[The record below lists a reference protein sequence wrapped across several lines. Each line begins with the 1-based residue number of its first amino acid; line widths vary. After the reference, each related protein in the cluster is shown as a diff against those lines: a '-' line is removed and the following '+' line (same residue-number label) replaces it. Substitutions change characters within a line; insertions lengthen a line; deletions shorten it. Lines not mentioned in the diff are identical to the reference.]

1 MFVNFFIDRPI
12 FASVLAIV
20 IVVAGAVAIPFLP
33 VAMFPEITPPQVV
46 VQATYPGASAE
57 VVEQTVTTPIEQ
69 QVNGVENMIY
79 MSSRSGSDGTM
90 TLAVTFEV
98 GTNLDIAAVN
108 VQNRVAIAQAKLP
121 ADVVRQGLNITKQS
135 PDLVEIVALTSPD
148 GSRDEL
154 YLSNYATLQVRDVLA
169 RVPGVGQ
176 VLVFNGRDY
185 GMRIWL
191 NPDRLASLGLTAGDV
206 ADAVREQNLQ
216 AAAGQIGQPPAP
228 RGQQF
233 QYTVTTR
240 GRLSTV
246 SEFEDIILRTRPDGS
261 VLRVHDVGRVELGAQ
276 SYGSFGRVGGKPAAL
291 IGIFQLPDANAL
303 DVARGVEAAMAR
315 LAPSFPSG
323 VTYTL
328 PYNTTDFVRVSIEEV
343 ILTLLVAIGLVIL
356 TVYVFLQD
364 WRTTLIP
371 TLTIPVS
378 LVGTFAVISAFG
390 FSINTLTLFGLVL
403 AIGIVVDDAIVVVE
417 NTQRHLD
424 EGNLEPRAAARLAM
438 AEVTGPVIAT
448 ALVLMAVFIPIAF
461 LPGITGQ
468 LYRQFALTIA
478 VSVALSAL
486 NAMTLTPALSALLL
500 RPAGVTR
507 QRWLARAW
515 NASFARLTAGYD
527 RVVRHIVRRAA
538 LALAVL
544 LLLAGA
550 SYALLRAVPT
560 GFAPTEDQGYL
571 LVNVQLPDAASF
583 ERTDAVVRQVE
594 QIVLETPGVSNVV
607 AVGGRSFI
615 SGVNGPNVA
624 SLFPRLAPWSERERP
639 DLQADAILARLRARL
654 GQIQEAVVVAFP
666 PPPIRGI
673 SSGGGFQ
680 FELQSVSGGS
690 LEGLDAVAR
699 QIMDAARQRP
709 ELAGMFTGFRPGVPQ
724 LDAQVDRTKAR
735 TLGVPVSDVFTSLQ
749 TFLGSLYVNDFNAF
763 GRVWRVQLQ
772 AEPSYRAT
780 PSDVGRLYVRSQPD
794 QTGQPGQMVP
804 LSTLVTVK
812 PVTGPD
818 TISHYNLYR
827 SAEIAGDTARGASSG
842 QAIAAMQDLAR
853 RFLPAGMAYEWTGL
867 AYQEI
872 ESGSW
877 APFVFAL
884 SALFVFLVLAAQYE
898 SWLVPLAVILAVP
911 LGVLGALGAL
921 WLSGLANDVYAQIG
935 LALLI
940 GLASKNAI
948 LIVEFAR
955 ARREHGLPIVE
966 AAREAARLRFRPIL
980 MTSFAFILGSLPLV
994 VATGA
999 GAASRNSI
1007 GTTVVGGMLAV
1018 TVLGV
1023 LLVPAFYVAVERLA
1037 EWRRGS
1043 PRSPAAPDAA
1053 SPSEDGADGPRPD
1066 QPPSG
1071 TTPVDG
1077 AAARPPTEAGRGGD
1091 EG

>member
-20 IVVAGAVAIPFLP
+20 IVVAGAVAVPFLP
-33 VAMFPEITPPQVV
+33 IAMFPEITPPQVV
-46 VQATYPGASAE
+46 VTATYPGASAE

-90 TLAVTFEV
+90 TLTVTFKV
-98 GTNLDIAAVN
+98 GTDLDIAAVN

-121 ADVVRQGLNITKQS
+121 PDVTRQGLSITKQS

-154 YLSNYATLQVRDVLA
+154 YLSNYATLQVVDVLA

-176 VLVFNGRDY
+176 VTVFNGRDY
-185 GMRIWL
+185 GMRLWL
-191 NPDRLASLGLTAGDV
+191 NPDRLASLSLTAGDV

-240 GRLSTV
+240 GRLSTPA
-246 SEFEDIILRTRPDGS
+246 EFEDIILRTRADGS
-261 VLRVHDVGRVELGAQ
+261 ILRVRDVGRVELGAQ
-276 SYGSFGRVGGKPAAL
+276 NYGSFGRVGGKPAAL
-291 IGIFQLPDANAL
+291 VGIFQLPGANAL
-303 DVARGVEAAMAR
+303 DVSRGVQAAVAR

-323 VTYTL
+323 VTHTR
-328 PYNTTDFVRVSIEEV
+328 PYNTTEFVRVSIEEV
-343 ILTLLVAIGLVIL
+343 VHTLLIAIALVVL

-364 WRTTLIP
+364 WRATLIP

-424 EGNLEPRAAARLAM
+424 EEGRDPREATRLAT
-438 AEVTGPVIAT
+438 AEVVGPVIAT
-448 ALVLMAVFIPIAF
+448 ALVLMAVFVPISL

-478 VSVALSAL
+478 VSVALSAF
-486 NAMTLTPALSALLL
+486 NALTLTPALCALLL
-500 RPAGVTR
+500 RPAREGR
-507 QRWLARAW
+507 QRWLARTW
-515 NASFARLTAGYD
+515 NTSFARLTGIYD
-527 RVVRHIVRRAA
+527 RTVGHVVRRAA
-538 LALAVL
+538 LAVVL
-544 LLLAGA
+544 LLVLGGVT
-550 SYALLRAVPT
+550 ALLFRAVPT

-571 LVNVQLPDAASF
+571 LVNVQLPDAASL
-583 ERTDAVVRQVE
+583 ERTDTVVRQIE
-594 QIVLETPGVSNVV
+594 KILLETPGIETVV
-607 AVGGRSFI
+607 AIGGRSFI

-624 SLFPRLAPWSERERP
+624 SLFPRMTPWSSRKTPELKAE
-639 DLQADAILARLRARL
+639 AILGRLRARL
-654 GQIQEAVVVAFP
+654 GGIQEAAVVVFP

-680 FELQSVSGGS
+680 FEVQSVAGGS
-690 LEGLDAVAR
+690 LNDLDAATR
-699 QIMDAARQRP
+699 QIMDGARQRP
-709 ELAGMFTGFRPGVPQ
+709 ELAATFTGFRPGVPQ
-724 LDAQVDRTKAR
+724 LDAQVDRGKAKA
-735 TLGVPVSDVFTSLQ
+735 LGVPLSDVFESLQ
-749 TFLGSLYVNDFNAF
+749 IFLGSLYVNDFNAF
-763 GRVWRVQLQ
+763 GRVYRVQLQ
-772 AEPSYRAT
+772 AEPSFRAV
-780 PSDVGRLYVRSQPD
+780 PSDVARLYVRSQ
-794 QTGQPGQMVP
+794 TGVNGNGAQMVP
-804 LSTLVTVK
+804 LSTLVTVR
-812 PVTGPD
+812 PITGPD
-818 TISHYNLYR
+818 SISHYNLYR
-827 SAEIAGDTARGASSG
+827 SAEIAGDTAPGASSG
-842 QAIAAMQDLAR
+842 QAIAAMQELAR
-853 RFLPAGMAYEWTGL
+853 RLPPGMSYEWSGL

-872 ESGSW
+872 EAGSR
-877 APFVFAL
+877 AGFVFGL

-911 LGVLGALGAL
+911 LGVLGALSAL

-948 LIVEFAR
+948 LIVEFAKE
-955 ARREHGLPIVE
+955 RRERGVDIRE

-994 VATGA
+994 VASGA
-999 GAASRNSI
+999 GAASRHSI

-1037 EWRRGS
+1037 EWRR
-1043 PRSPAAPDAA
+1043 RPAP
-1053 SPSEDGADGPRPD
+1053 PGGA
-1066 QPPSG
+1066 
-1071 TTPVDG
+1071 
-1077 AAARPPTEAGRGGD
+1077 GG
-1091 EG
+1091 

>member
-33 VAMFPEITPPQVV
+33 IAQYPEITPPQVV

-90 TLAVTFEV
+90 TLTVTFKV

-121 ADVVRQGLNITKQS
+121 QDVVRQGLSITKQS

-154 YLSNYATLQVRDVLA
+154 YLSNYATLQVVDLLA

-176 VLVFNGRDY
+176 VQVFNGRDY
-185 GMRIWL
+185 GMRLWL
-191 NPDRLASLGLTAGDV
+191 NPDTLASLGLTAGDV
-206 ADAVREQNLQ
+206 AAAVREQNLQ

-240 GRLSTV
+240 GRLSTP
-246 SEFEDIILRTRPDGS
+246 SEFEDIILRTRSDGS
-261 VLRVHDVGRVELGAQ
+261 VLRVRDVGRVELGAQ
-276 SYGSFGRVGGKPAAL
+276 SYGSFGRVGGQPAAL
-291 IGIFQLPDANAL
+291 VGVFQLPDANAL
-303 DVARGVEAAMAR
+303 DVSRGVQEAMAR
-315 LAPSFPSG
+315 LAPSFPAG
-323 VTYTL
+323 VAYTR
-328 PYNTTDFVRVSIEEV
+328 PYNTTEFVRVSIEEV
-343 ILTLLVAIGLVIL
+343 VETLLIAIGLVIL

-378 LVGTFAVISAFG
+378 LVGTFAVISLFG
-390 FSINTLTLFGLVL
+390 FSINTLTLFALVL

-424 EGNLEPRAAARLAM
+424 EGGLEPREATRRAM

-448 ALVLMAVFIPIAF
+448 SLVLLAVFIPIAF

-478 VSVALSAL
+478 VAVAFSTV
-486 NAMTLTPALSALLL
+486 NAMTLSPALCALLL
-500 RPAGVTR
+500 RPAHQVR
-507 QRWLARAW
+507 RHWLARIW
-515 NASFARLTAGYD
+515 NASFARLTNGYD
-527 RVVRHIVRRAA
+527 WTVHHIVRRAA
-538 LALAVL
+538 LAVVMLVVL
-544 LLLAGA
+544 SGVA
-550 SYALLRAVPT
+550 YALVRAVPA

-571 LVNVQLPDAASF
+571 LVNVQLPDAASL
-583 ERTDAVVRQVE
+583 ERTDAVVRQIE
-594 QIVLETPGVSNVV
+594 QILLETEGVETAV
-607 AVGGRSFI
+607 AIGGRSFI

-624 SLFPRLAPWSERERP
+624 SLFPRLAPWSERKEP
-639 DLQADAILARLRARL
+639 ALQADAILARLRARL
-654 GQIQEAVVVAFP
+654 GAIQDAVVVVFP

-680 FELQSVSGGS
+680 FELQSVGGRS
-690 LEGLDAVAR
+690 LEDLDAAAR
-699 QIMDAARQRP
+699 QIITAARQQP
-709 ELAGMFTGFRPGVPQ
+709 ELATAYTAFRPGVPQ
-724 LDAQVDRTKAR
+724 LDAQVDRAKSKA
-735 TLGVPVSDVFTSLQ
+735 LGVPVSDVFESLQ
-749 TFLGSLYVNDFNAF
+749 IFLGSLYVNDFNAF

-772 AEPSYRAT
+772 AEPVYRAT
-780 PSDVGRLYVRSQPD
+780 PSDVARLYVRSQPGLN
-794 QTGQPGQMVP
+794 GQSGQMVP
-804 LSTLVTVK
+804 LSTLVTVR
-812 PVTGPD
+812 PITGPD

-827 SAEIAGDTARGASSG
+827 SAEIAGDTAPGASSG
-842 QAIAAMQDLAR
+842 QAIAVMEELAR
-853 RFLPAGMAYEWTGL
+853 RFLPPGMAYEWTGL
-867 AYQEI
+867 AFQEI
-872 ESGSW
+872 EAGSW
-877 APFVFAL
+877 APFIFGL

-898 SWLVPLAVILAVP
+898 SWLVPLAVILTVP

-921 WLSGLANDVYAQIG
+921 WLGGLANDVYSQIG
-935 LALLI
+935 LGLLI
-940 GLASKNAI
+940 GLAAKNAI
-948 LIVEFAR
+948 LIVEFAKVRGEQGLDIR
-955 ARREHGLPIVE
+955 A
-966 AAREAARLRFRPIL
+966 AAREAARIRFRPIL

-994 VATGA
+994 LASGA
-999 GAASRNSI
+999 GAASRHSI

-1023 LLVPAFYVAVERLA
+1023 LLVPAFFVAVESLA
-1037 EWRRGS
+1037 AWGRRV
-1043 PRSPAAPDAA
+1043 PRAP
-1053 SPSEDGADGPRPD
+1053 E
-1066 QPPSG
+1066 
-1071 TTPVDG
+1071 
-1077 AAARPPTEAGRGGD
+1077 GG
-1091 EG
+1091 

>member
-12 FASVLAIV
+12 FAAVLAIV

-33 VAMFPEITPPQVV
+33 IAMFPEITPPQVV
-46 VQATYPGASAE
+46 VTATYPGASAE

-90 TLAVTFEV
+90 TLTVTFKV
-98 GTNLDIAAVN
+98 GTELDIAAVN

-121 ADVVRQGLNITKQS
+121 QDVIRQGLSITKQS
-135 PDLVEIVALTSPD
+135 PDLVEIVALISPD
-148 GSRDEL
+148 DSRDEL
-154 YLSNYATLQVRDVLA
+154 YLANYATLQVVDVLA

-176 VLVFNGRDY
+176 VTVFNGRDY
-185 GMRIWL
+185 GMRLWL
-191 NPDRLASLGLTAGDV
+191 NPDTLASLSVTAGDV
-206 ADAVREQNLQ
+206 ADAVRDQNLQ

-233 QYTVTTR
+233 QYTVTTH
-240 GRLSTV
+240 GRLSTPA
-246 SEFEDIILRTRPDGS
+246 EFEEIILRTRADGS
-261 VLRVHDVGRVELGAQ
+261 ILRVRDVGRVELGAQ

-291 IGIFQLPDANAL
+291 VGIFQLPGANAL
-303 DVARGVEAAMAR
+303 DVSRGVQAAVAR

-323 VTYTL
+323 VTHSR
-328 PYNTTDFVRVSIEEV
+328 PYNTTEFVRVSIEEV
-343 ILTLLVAIGLVIL
+343 VQTLLIAIGLVVL

-378 LVGTFAVISAFG
+378 LVGTFAVISVFG

-424 EGNLEPRAAARLAM
+424 EEGLDSREATRRAT
-438 AEVTGPVIAT
+438 AEVVGPVIAT
-448 ALVLMAVFIPIAF
+448 ALVLMAVFVPIAF

-486 NAMTLTPALSALLL
+486 NALTLTPALCALLL
-500 RPAGVTR
+500 RPAGAAR
-507 QRWLARAW
+507 QRWLARVW
-515 NASFARLTAGYD
+515 NASFARLTNGYD
-527 RVVRHIVRRAA
+527 RTVQHIVRRSV
-538 LALAVL
+538 LAVL
-544 LLLAGA
+544 VLVILSGA
-550 SYALLRAVPT
+550 SYLLLRRVPT

-571 LVNVQLPDAASF
+571 LVNVQLPDAASL
-583 ERTDAVVRQVE
+583 ERTDAVVRRIE
-594 QIVLETPGVSNVV
+594 QILLDTPGVETVV
-607 AVGGRSFI
+607 AIGGRSFI

-624 SLFPRLAPWSERERP
+624 SLFPRLTPWSKRKAAE
-639 DLQADAILARLRARL
+639 LQAAAILARLRARL
-654 GQIQEAVVVAFP
+654 GQIQEAVVVVFP

-680 FELQSVSGGS
+680 FELQSVAGGS
-690 LEGLDAVAR
+690 LQDLDATAR
-699 QIMDAARQRP
+699 KIMDAARQRP
-709 ELAGMFTGFRPGVPQ
+709 ELAATYTAFRPGVPQ
-724 LDAQVDRTKAR
+724 LDAEVDRAKAKA
-735 TLGVPVSDVFTSLQ
+735 LGVPLSDVFASLQ
-749 TFLGSLYVNDFNAF
+749 IFLGSLYVNDFNAF
-763 GRVWRVQLQ
+763 GRVYRVQLQ
-772 AEPSYRAT
+772 AESRYRAT
-780 PSDVGRLYVRSQPD
+780 PSDIARLYVRSQ
-794 QTGQPGQMVP
+794 TGQNGSAQMVP
-804 LSTLVTVK
+804 LSTLVTVR
-812 PVTGPD
+812 PITGPD
-818 TISHYNLYR
+818 SISHYNLYR
-827 SAEIAGDTARGASSG
+827 AAEIAGDTAPGASSG

-853 RFLPAGMAYEWTGL
+853 RLLPAGTSYEWSGL
-867 AYQEI
+867 AFQEI
-872 ESGSW
+872 EAGSRSG
-877 APFVFAL
+877 FVFAL

-911 LGVLGALGAL
+911 LGVLGALSAL
-921 WLSGLANDVYAQIG
+921 WLSGRANDVYAQIG

-948 LIVEFAR
+948 LIVEFAKE
-955 ARREHGLPIVE
+955 RRERGVDIRE
-966 AAREAARLRFRPIL
+966 AARHAARLRFRPIL

-994 VATGA
+994 VASGA

-1023 LLVPAFYVAVERLA
+1023 LLVPAFYVSVERLA
-1037 EWRRGS
+1037 EWRR
-1043 PRSPAAPDAA
+1043 
-1053 SPSEDGADGPRPD
+1053 RPD
-1066 QPPSG
+1066 SAALPEPPNRD
-1071 TTPVDG
+1071 VE
-1077 AAARPPTEAGRGGD
+1077 R
-1091 EG
+1091 

>member
-33 VAMFPEITPPQVV
+33 IAQYPEITPPQVV
-46 VQATYPGASAE
+46 VTATYPGASAE

-90 TLAVTFEV
+90 TLTVTFKV
-98 GTNLDIAAVN
+98 GTDLDIAAVN

-121 ADVVRQGLNITKQS
+121 QDVIRQGLSITKQS

-154 YLSNYATLQVRDVLA
+154 YLANYATLQIVDVLA

-176 VLVFNGRDY
+176 VTVFNGQDY
-185 GMRIWL
+185 GMRLWL
-191 NPDRLASLGLTAGDV
+191 NPDTLAGLGLTAGDV
-206 ADAVREQNLQ
+206 AAAVREQNLQ

-240 GRLSTV
+240 GRLSTAT
-246 SEFEDIILRTRPDGS
+246 EFEDIILRTRSDGS
-261 VLRVHDVGRVELGAQ
+261 VLRVRDVGRVELGAQ
-276 SYGSFGRVGGKPAAL
+276 SYGSFGRVGGTPAAL
-291 IGIFQLPDANAL
+291 IGVFQLPNANAL
-303 DVARGVEAAMAR
+303 DVSRGVQAAVAR

-323 VTYTL
+323 VTHTR
-328 PYNTTDFVRVSIEEV
+328 PYNTTEFVRVSIEEV
-343 ILTLLVAIGLVIL
+343 VQTLVIAIGLVIL
-356 TVYVFLQD
+356 TVFVFLQD

-424 EGNLEPRAAARLAM
+424 EGNVDPREAARQAM
-438 AEVTGPVIAT
+438 VEVTGPVIAT

-461 LPGITGQ
+461 LPGITGE

-486 NAMTLTPALSALLL
+486 NAMTLTPALCALLL
-500 RPAGVTR
+500 RSTVGTR
-507 QRWLARAW
+507 QRFLARAW
-515 NASFARLTAGYD
+515 NASFARLTNGYD
-527 RVVRHIVRRAA
+527 WTVRHIVRRAA
-538 LALAVL
+538 LALVVL
-544 LLLAGA
+544 LVLSGA
-550 SYALLRAVPT
+550 AYALLRAVPT

-571 LVNVQLPDAASF
+571 LVAVQLPDAASL
-583 ERTDAVVRQVE
+583 ERTDAVVRQIE
-594 QIVLETPGVSNVV
+594 KMLLETEGVETVV
-607 AVGGRSFI
+607 AIGGRSFI
-615 SGVNGPNVA
+615 TGVNGPNVA
-624 SLFPRLAPWSERERP
+624 SLFPRLSPWSKRKRA

-654 GQIQEAVVVAFP
+654 GEIREAVVVAFP

-680 FELQSVSGGS
+680 FELQSVGGGS
-690 LEGLDAVAR
+690 LADLDAVAR
-699 QIMDAARQRP
+699 QIMDGARQRP
-709 ELAGMFTGFRPGVPQ
+709 ELATTYTGFRPGVPQ
-724 LDAQVDRTKAR
+724 LDAQVDRAKSKA
-735 TLGVPVSDVFTSLQ
+735 LGVPVSDVFESLQ
-749 TFLGSLYVNDFNAF
+749 IFLGSLYVNDFNAF

-780 PSDVGRLYVRSQPD
+780 PSDIARLHVRSQPGPN
-794 QTGQPGQMVP
+794 GQPARMVP

-827 SAEIAGDTARGASSG
+827 SAEIAGDTAPGASSG

-853 RFLPAGMAYEWTGL
+853 RLLPPGVAYEWTGL
-867 AYQEI
+867 AFQEI

-877 APFVFAL
+877 APLVFGL

-921 WLSGLANDVYAQIG
+921 ALRGLANDVYAQIG

-948 LIVEFAR
+948 LIVEFAK
-955 ARREHGLPIVE
+955 ARRERGVPIRE

-980 MTSFAFILGSLPLV
+980 MTSFAFILGSFPLV

-999 GAASRNSI
+999 GAASRHSI

-1023 LLVPAFYVAVERLA
+1023 LLVPAFYVAVEQLA
-1037 EWRRGS
+1037 EWR
-1043 PRSPAAPDAA
+1043 
-1053 SPSEDGADGPRPD
+1053 GPR
-1066 QPPSG
+1066 
-1071 TTPVDG
+1071 
-1077 AAARPPTEAGRGGD
+1077 RG
-1091 EG
+1091 

>member
-33 VAMFPEITPPQVV
+33 IAQYPEITPPQVV

-69 QVNGVENMIY
+69 QVNGVEHMIY

-90 TLAVTFEV
+90 TLTVTFEV

-121 ADVVRQGLNITKQS
+121 QDVVRQGLSITKQS

-154 YLSNYATLQVRDVLA
+154 YLSNYATLQVVDVLA

-185 GMRIWL
+185 GMRVWL
-191 NPDRLASLGLTAGDV
+191 NPDTLASLGLTAGDV
-206 ADAVREQNLQ
+206 AAAVREQNLQ
-216 AAAGQIGQPPAP
+216 APAGQIGQPPAP

-240 GRLSTV
+240 GRLSTPT
-246 SEFEDIILRTRPDGS
+246 EFENIILRTRSDGS
-261 VLRVHDVGRVELGAQ
+261 ALRVRDVGRVELGAQ
-276 SYGSFGRVGGKPAAL
+276 SYGSFGRVGGAPAAL

-303 DVARGVEAAMAR
+303 DVSRGVEAAMAR

-323 VTYTL
+323 VTHTR
-328 PYNTTDFVRVSIEEV
+328 PYNTTEFVRVSIREV
-343 ILTLLVAIGLVIL
+343 VETLLIAIGLVIL
-356 TVYVFLQD
+356 TVFVFLQD

-378 LVGTFAVISAFG
+378 LVGTFAVISVFG
-390 FSINTLTLFGLVL
+390 FSINTLTLFALVL

-424 EGNLEPRAAARLAM
+424 ESGLDAPAATRRAM
-438 AEVTGPVIAT
+438 TEVTGPVIAT
-448 ALVLMAVFIPIAF
+448 TLVLMAVFIPIAF

-478 VSVALSAL
+478 VSVAFSTVNALTLS
-486 NAMTLTPALSALLL
+486 PALCALLL
-500 RPAGVTR
+500 RPVHAAR
-507 QRWLARAW
+507 RNRLARAW
-515 NASFARLTAGYD
+515 NASFDRLTGGYD
-527 RVVRHIVRRAA
+527 WTVRHVVRRAA
-538 LALAVL
+538 LAVVVL
-544 LLLAGA
+544 LVLAGA
-550 SYALLRAVPT
+550 AYGLVRVVPT

-571 LVNVQLPDAASF
+571 LVNVQLPDAASL
-583 ERTDAVVRQVE
+583 ERTDAVVRQIE
-594 QIVLETPGVSNVV
+594 QILLETTGVETVV
-607 AVGGRSFI
+607 AIGGRSFI

-624 SLFPRLAPWSERERP
+624 SLFPRLAPWSKRKEPE
-639 DLQADAILARLRARL
+639 LHAGAILGHLRARL
-654 GQIQEAVVVAFP
+654 GAIQDAVVVVFP

-680 FELQSVSGGS
+680 FELQSVGGRS
-690 LEGLDAVAR
+690 LEELDAVAR
-699 QIMDAARQRP
+699 QMIEAARQQP
-709 ELAGMFTGFRPGVPQ
+709 QLAAAYTAFRPGVPQ
-724 LDAQVDRTKAR
+724 LDAQVDRAKSKA
-735 TLGVPVSDVFTSLQ
+735 LGVPVSDVFESLQ
-749 TFLGSLYVNDFNAF
+749 IFLGSLYVNDFNSF

-772 AEPSYRAT
+772 AEPAYRAS
-780 PSDVGRLYVRSQPD
+780 PSDVARLYVRSQP
-794 QTGQPGQMVP
+794 GLNGRSSQMVP

-812 PVTGPD
+812 PITGPD

-827 SAEIAGDTARGASSG
+827 SAQIAGDTAPGASSG
-842 QAIAAMQDLAR
+842 QAIVVMEDLAR
-853 RFLPAGMAYEWTGL
+853 RLLPPGLSYEWTGL
-867 AYQEI
+867 AFQEK
-872 ESGSW
+872 EAGSW
-877 APFVFAL
+877 APVVFAL

-921 WLSGLANDVYAQIG
+921 WLGGLANDVYAQIG
-935 LALLI
+935 LGLLI
-940 GLASKNAI
+940 GLAAKNAI
-948 LIVEFAR
+948 LIVEFAKV
-955 ARREHGLPIVE
+955 RREEGLDLRE
-966 AAREAARLRFRPIL
+966 AAREAARIRFRPIL

-994 VATGA
+994 FASGA
-999 GAASRNSI
+999 GAASRHSI
-1007 GTTVVGGMLAV
+1007 GMTVVGGMLAI

-1023 LLVPAFYVAVERLA
+1023 LLVPGFYVAIERLA
-1037 EWRRGS
+1037 RR
-1043 PRSPAAPDAA
+1043 RRPA
-1053 SPSEDGADGPRPD
+1053 
-1066 QPPSG
+1066 PP
-1071 TTPVDG
+1071 P
-1077 AAARPPTEAGRGGD
+1077 
-1091 EG
+1091 

>member
-33 VAMFPEITPPQVV
+33 IAMFPDITPPQVV
-46 VQATYPGASAE
+46 VTATYPGASAE

-79 MSSRSGSDGTM
+79 MSSKSGSDGTM
-90 TLAVTFEV
+90 TLTVTFKV
-98 GTNLDIAAVN
+98 GADLDIAAVN
-108 VQNRVAIAQAKLP
+108 VQNRVAIAEAKLP
-121 ADVVRQGLNITKQS
+121 PDVTRQGISITKQS

-154 YLSNYATLQVRDVLA
+154 YLSNYATLQVVDVLA

-176 VLVFNGRDY
+176 VTVFNGRDY
-185 GMRIWL
+185 GMRLWL
-191 NPDRLASLGLTAGDV
+191 NPDTLASLGLTAGDV

-246 SEFEDIILRTRPDGS
+246 AEFENIILRTRADGS
-261 VLRVHDVGRVELGAQ
+261 ILRLRDVGRAELGAQ

-291 IGIFQLPDANAL
+291 VGVFQLPNANAL
-303 DVARGVEAAMAR
+303 DVSRGVQRAMAR
-315 LAPSFPSG
+315 LAPGFPSG
-323 VTYTL
+323 VAHTR
-328 PYNTTDFVRVSIEEV
+328 PYNTTDFVRDSIVEV
-343 ILTLLVAIGLVIL
+343 VRTLVIAIGLVVV
-356 TVYVFLQD
+356 TVFVFLQD

-424 EGNLEPRAAARLAM
+424 EEGLAPTEATRRAT
-438 AEVTGPVIAT
+438 AEVVGPVIAT

-461 LPGITGQ
+461 LPGITGE

-478 VSVALSAL
+478 VSVGLSAF
-486 NAMTLTPALSALLL
+486 NALTLTPALCALLL
-500 RPAGVTR
+500 RPASAGR
-507 QRWLARAW
+507 QRWLARTW
-515 NASFARLTAGYD
+515 NRAFARLTAGYD
-527 RVVRHIVRRAA
+527 RTVRLIVRRAV
-538 LALAVL
+538 LAVVL
-544 LLLAGA
+544 LLVLAGTGA
-550 SYALLRAVPT
+550 LLLRAVPT

-571 LVNVQLPDAASF
+571 LVNVQLPDAASV
-583 ERTDAVVRQVE
+583 ERTDAVMRQIE
-594 QIVLETPGVSNVV
+594 QIVLDTPGVETLV
-607 AVGGRSFI
+607 AIGGRSFI
-615 SGVNGPNVA
+615 SGVNGPNVG
-624 SLFPRLAPWSERERP
+624 SLFPRLAPWSERTSAP
-639 DLQADAILARLRARL
+639 LQAAAILARLRARL
-654 GQIQEAVVVAFP
+654 AAVQEAIVVVFP

-680 FELQSVSGGS
+680 FMVQSVAGGS
-690 LEGLDAVAR
+690 LEELDAATR
-699 QIMDAARQRP
+699 QIIDAARQRP
-709 ELAGMFTGFRPGVPQ
+709 EIASTFTAFRPGVPQ
-724 LDAQVDRTKAR
+724 LDAQVDRAKAKA
-735 TLGVPVSDVFTSLQ
+735 LGVPISDVFASLQ
-749 TFLGSLYVNDFNAF
+749 IFLGSLYVNDFNAF
-763 GRVWRVQLQ
+763 GRVYRVQLQ
-772 AEPSYRAT
+772 AEPGYRST
-780 PSDVGRLYVRSQPD
+780 PSDVTRLYVRSRP
-794 QTGQPGQMVP
+794 GQNGQAGQMVP

-812 PVTGPD
+812 PITGPD
-818 TISHYNLYR
+818 TIAHYNLYR
-827 SAEIAGDTARGASSG
+827 SAEIAGDTAPGASSG
-842 QAIAAMQDLAR
+842 QVIAAMEQIAR
-853 RFLPAGMAYEWTGL
+853 RLLPAGMAYEWTGL
-867 AYQEI
+867 AFQEI
-872 ESGSW
+872 EAGTT

-898 SWLVPLAVILAVP
+898 SWLVPLAVIMAVP
-911 LGVLGALGAL
+911 LAVVGALGAL
-921 WLSGLANDVYAQIG
+921 WLGGVANDVYAQIG

-948 LIVEFAR
+948 LIVEFAKE
-955 ARREHGLPIVE
+955 RRERGLDIRE

-994 VATGA
+994 TATGA
-999 GAASRNSI
+999 GAASRHSI
-1007 GTTVVGGMLAV
+1007 GVTVVGGMLTV

-1023 LLVPAFYVAVERLA
+1023 LMVPAFFVVVERLA
-1037 EWRRGS
+1037 ERRR
-1043 PRSPAAPDAA
+1043 RS
-1053 SPSEDGADGPRPD
+1053 
-1066 QPPSG
+1066 
-1071 TTPVDG
+1071 
-1077 AAARPPTEAGRGGD
+1077 GG
-1091 EG
+1091 G

>member
-1 MFVNFFIDRPI
+1 VFVNFFIDRPI

-33 VAMFPEITPPQVV
+33 IAMFPEITPPQVV
-46 VQATYPGASAE
+46 VTATYPGASAE

-90 TLAVTFEV
+90 TLTVTFKV
-98 GTNLDIAAVN
+98 GADLDIAAVN

-121 ADVVRQGLNITKQS
+121 QDVIRQGLSITKQS

-148 GSRDEL
+148 DSRDEL
-154 YLSNYATLQVRDVLA
+154 YLANYATLQVVDVLA

-176 VLVFNGRDY
+176 VTVFNGRDY
-185 GMRIWL
+185 GMRLWL

-240 GRLSTV
+240 GRLSTPA
-246 SEFEDIILRTRPDGS
+246 EFEEIILRTRADGS
-261 VLRVHDVGRVELGAQ
+261 VLRVRDVGRVELGAQ
-276 SYGSFGRVGGKPAAL
+276 NYGSFGRVGGKPAAL
-291 IGIFQLPDANAL
+291 IGIFQLPGANAL
-303 DVARGVEAAMAR
+303 DVSRGVQAAVAR

-323 VTYTL
+323 VTHTR
-328 PYNTTDFVRVSIEEV
+328 PYNTTEFVRVSIEEV
-343 ILTLLVAIGLVIL
+343 VHTLAIAIALVVL

-378 LVGTFAVISAFG
+378 LVGTFAVISVFG

-424 EGNLEPRAAARLAM
+424 EEGLEPREATRRAT
-438 AEVTGPVIAT
+438 AEVVGPVIAT

-486 NAMTLTPALSALLL
+486 NALTLTPALCALLL
-500 RPAGVTR
+500 RPAGAAR
-507 QRWLARAW
+507 RRWLARVW
-515 NASFARLTAGYD
+515 NTGFARLTAGYD
-527 RVVRHIVRRAA
+527 RAVQHIVRRS
-538 LALAVL
+538 ALAVL
-544 LLLAGA
+544 VLVILSGA
-550 SYALLRAVPT
+550 SYLLLRAVPT

-571 LVNVQLPDAASF
+571 LVNVQLPDAASL
-583 ERTDAVVRQVE
+583 ERTDTVMRQIE
-594 QIVLETPGVSNVV
+594 QILLETPGVETVV
-607 AVGGRSFI
+607 AIGGRSFI
-615 SGVNGPNVA
+615 SGVNGPNVG
-624 SLFPRLAPWSERERP
+624 SLFPRLTPWSERKSA
-639 DLQADAILARLRARL
+639 DLKADAILARLRARL
-654 GQIQEAVVVAFP
+654 GSIQEAVVVVFP

-680 FELQSVSGGS
+680 FELQSVAGGS
-690 LEGLDAVAR
+690 LQDLDASAR

-709 ELAGMFTGFRPGVPQ
+709 ELAATFTGFRPGVPQ
-724 LDAQVDRTKAR
+724 LDAQVDRTKAKA
-735 TLGVPVSDVFTSLQ
+735 LGVPLSDVFSSLQ
-749 TFLGSLYVNDFNAF
+749 IFLGSLYVNDFNAF
-763 GRVWRVQLQ
+763 GRVYRVQLQ
-772 AEPSYRAT
+772 AEPSFRAM
-780 PSDVGRLYVRSQPD
+780 PSDVARLYVRSQAGPN
-794 QTGQPGQMVP
+794 GGAQMVP

-812 PVTGPD
+812 PITGPD

-827 SAEIAGDTARGASSG
+827 SAEIAGDTAPGASSG
-842 QAIAAMQDLAR
+842 QAIAAMADVAR
-853 RFLPAGMAYEWTGL
+853 RLPPGMAYEWSGL
-867 AYQEI
+867 AFQEI
-872 ESGSW
+872 EAGSR
-877 APFVFAL
+877 AGFVFAL

-921 WLSGLANDVYAQIG
+921 WMTGLANDVYAQIG

-948 LIVEFAR
+948 LIVEFAKE
-955 ARREHGLPIVE
+955 RREHGTDIRE
-966 AAREAARLRFRPIL
+966 AARDAARLRFRPIL

-994 VATGA
+994 FASGA
-999 GAASRNSI
+999 GAASRHSI

-1023 LLVPAFYVAVERLA
+1023 LLVPAFYVSVERLA
-1037 EWRRGS
+1037 EWRR
-1043 PRSPAAPDAA
+1043 
-1053 SPSEDGADGPRPD
+1053 RPV
-1066 QPPSG
+1066 P
-1071 TTPVDG
+1071 
-1077 AAARPPTEAGRGGD
+1077 AARPVRPESVT
-1091 EG
+1091 

>member
-33 VAMFPEITPPQVV
+33 IAMFPQITPPQVV

-90 TLAVTFEV
+90 TLNVTFKV
-98 GTNLDIAAVN
+98 GTDLDIAAVN
-108 VQNRVAIAQAKLP
+108 VQNRVAVAQAKLP
-121 ADVVRQGLNITKQS
+121 QDVVRQGLSITKQS

-154 YLSNYATLQVRDVLA
+154 YLSNYATLQVVDVLA

-176 VLVFNGRDY
+176 VTVFNGRDY
-185 GMRIWL
+185 GMRLWL
-191 NPDRLASLGLTAGDV
+191 NPDTLAGLGLTAGDV
-206 ADAVREQNLQ
+206 AAAVREQNLQ

-240 GRLSTV
+240 GRLSTAA
-246 SEFEDIILRTRPDGS
+246 EFEDIILRTRSDGS
-261 VLRVHDVGRVELGAQ
+261 ILRVRDVGRVELGSQ
-276 SYGSFGRVGGKPAAL
+276 SYASFGRVGGTPAAL
-291 IGIFQLPDANAL
+291 VGVFQLPNANAL
-303 DVARGVEAAMAR
+303 DVSRGVQAAVAR

-323 VTYTL
+323 VTHSR
-328 PYNTTDFVRVSIEEV
+328 PYNTTEFVRVSIEEV
-343 ILTLLVAIGLVIL
+343 VQTLLIAIGLVIL
-356 TVYVFLQD
+356 TVFVFLQD

-424 EGNLEPRAAARLAM
+424 EGNVDSREAARQAM
-438 AEVTGPVIAT
+438 VEVTGPVIAT

-461 LPGITGQ
+461 LPGITGE

-486 NAMTLTPALSALLL
+486 NAMTLTPALCALLL
-500 RPAGVTR
+500 RSTVGTR
-507 QRWLARAW
+507 QRFLARAW
-515 NASFARLTAGYD
+515 NASFARLTNGYD
-527 RVVRHIVRRAA
+527 WTVRHIVRRAA
-538 LALAVL
+538 LALVVL
-544 LLLAGA
+544 LVLSGA
-550 SYALLRAVPT
+550 AYALLRAVPT

-571 LVNVQLPDAASF
+571 LVAVQLPDAASL
-583 ERTDAVVRQVE
+583 ERTDAVVRQIE
-594 QIVLETPGVSNVV
+594 KMLLETEGVETVV
-607 AVGGRSFI
+607 AIGGRSFI

-624 SLFPRLAPWSERERP
+624 SLFPRLSPWSKRKRA

-654 GQIQEAVVVAFP
+654 GEIREAIVVAFP

-680 FELQSVSGGS
+680 FELQSVGGGS
-690 LEGLDAVAR
+690 LADLDAVAR
-699 QIMDAARQRP
+699 QMMDAARQRR
-709 ELAGMFTGFRPGVPQ
+709 ELATTYTAFRPGVPQ
-724 LDAQVDRTKAR
+724 LDAQVDRAKSKA
-735 TLGVPVSDVFTSLQ
+735 LGVPVSDVFESLQ
-749 TFLGSLYVNDFNAF
+749 IFLGSLYVNDFNSF

-780 PSDVGRLYVRSQPD
+780 PSDIARLHVRSQPGPN
-794 QTGQPGQMVP
+794 GQAARMVP

-827 SAEIAGDTARGASSG
+827 SAEIAGDTAPGASSG
-842 QAIAAMQDLAR
+842 QAITAMQDLAR
-853 RFLPAGMAYEWTGL
+853 RFLPPGMAYEWTGL
-867 AYQEI
+867 AFQEI

-877 APFVFAL
+877 APLVFAL

-921 WLSGLANDVYAQIG
+921 ALRGLANDVYAQIG

-948 LIVEFAR
+948 LIVEFAK
-955 ARREHGLPIVE
+955 ARRERGLDIRE

-980 MTSFAFILGSLPLV
+980 MTSFAFILGSFPLV

-999 GAASRNSI
+999 GAASRHSI

-1037 EWRRGS
+1037 EWR
-1043 PRSPAAPDAA
+1043 
-1053 SPSEDGADGPRPD
+1053 GPR
-1066 QPPSG
+1066 
-1071 TTPVDG
+1071 
-1077 AAARPPTEAGRGGD
+1077 RG
-1091 EG
+1091 